1 MKKNLVFMII
11 AVFTLSF
18 IAIPS
23 KVSAKVEVTGLK
35 DVIDEEVELFQNA
48 DGYGEQ
54 VDQLKNADL
63 SNYSENKDKVN
74 VYLFR
79 GNTCGHC
86 FDAVVFFS
94 SIVEE
99 YGDRFN
105 LIAYEVWGNQDNSEV
120 MNAVASK
127 LGDEVGGVPYI
138 VVGNKSWNG
147 YTDSYGDEIKKA
159 IDKEY
164 KKDPSDR
171 YDVIK
176 KIGKNTKSK
185 SSSNDVV
192 SLLIIILVT
201 AGVVAGIVYARKHS

>member
-1 MKKNLVFMII
+1 MKKNLIFIMV
-11 AVFTLSF
+11 AVFTLSL

-23 KVSAKVEVTGLK
+23 KVNAKVEVTGLK
-35 DVIDEEVELFQNA
+35 DVIDDEVELFKDA
-48 DGYGEQ
+48 DGYSEQ
-54 VDQLKNADL
+54 VEQLKNTDL
-63 SNYSENKDKVN
+63 SNYSESKDKVN

-94 SIVEE
+94 SIVAE

-105 LIAYEVWGNQDNSEV
+105 LIAYEVWSNKDNSEV

-138 VVGNKSWNG
+138 VVGNKSWSG

-159 IDKEY
+159 IDNEY
-164 KKDPSDR
+164 KKDASDR

-176 KIGKNTKSK
+176 KIGKNTKSE
-185 SSSNDVV
+185 SSSDDVV
-192 SLLIIILVT
+192 SLLIIILVV